1 MSSIAGPSNTNYG
14 LLGQL
19 IANSTGV
26 SNELSTLTQQVSSGL
41 ISTSYAGLGASAA
54 TSLILGLAVAQQ
66 TTWSNNINA
75 VSGQMQVAQTALS
88 QISSIASNFYAQ
100 AANLN
105 GLDPSAIDTIAAS
118 ARDALVQVAGLLDTK
133 NGNSYVFAGQDS
145 QNPPIPNPDNILS
158 SGFAT
163 QISTAI
169 GNLGTAGATATI
181 ASTLAIASSNTAG
194 TSPFSAALSQPAA
207 TVQGLQ
213 QTVQV
218 GEGQQVTV
226 GIIASANSD
235 VASTGSSTTGSYIR
249 DILRG
254 LATIGSLSSSQAN
267 TAGFQSLVT
276 DTQTSLGDAITALNS
291 DAGVMGNRQTQLT
304 STQTAIA
311 NVSTALS
318 SQVSNAQN
326 VDMAVTISKLT
337 LVQTQMQASYQM
349 IANVNSLS
357 LTKYLSSTG

>member
-1 MSSIAGPSNTNYG
+1 
-14 LLGQL
+14 
-19 IANSTGV
+19 
-26 SNELSTLTQQVSSGL
+26 
-41 ISTSYAGLGASAA
+41 
-54 TSLILGLAVAQQ
+54 
-66 TTWSNNINA
+66 
-75 VSGQMQVAQTALS
+75 MQVAQTALS

-105 GLDPSAIDTIAAS
+105 GLDSSQIDTIAAS

-145 QNPPIPNPDNILS
+145 QNPPIPNPDSILS

-163 QISTAI
+163 QIRTAV
-169 GNLGTAGATATI
+169 GSLGTAGAAATI
-181 ASTLAIASSNTAG
+181 ASTLSIASPGG
-194 TSPFSAALSQPAA
+194 TSPFSPALSQPPA

-226 GIIASANSD
+226 GIVASANSD
-235 VASTGSSTTGSYIR
+235 VSSTGSSTTGSYMR

-254 LATIGSLSSSQAN
+254 LATIGSLNSGQAN
-267 TAGFQSLVT
+267 TAGFQTLVT

-304 STQTAIA
+304 STQSAIA
-311 NVSTALS
+311 EVSTALS
-318 SQVSNAQN
+318 SQVSNVQN
-326 VDMAVTISKLT
+326 VDMAATMSKLT

-349 IANVNSLS
+349 ISNVNSLS

>member
-19 IANSTGV
+19 LANSTSV

-41 ISTSYAGLGASAA
+41 ISTSYAGLGAGAA
-54 TSLILGLAVAQQ
+54 TSLILGPAIAQQ

-88 QISSIASNFYAQ
+88 QISSIASSFYAQ

-105 GLDPSAIDTIAAS
+105 GLDSSQIDTIAAS

-133 NGNSYVFAGQDS
+133 NGNSYVFSGQDS
-145 QNPPIPNPDNILS
+145 QNPPIPNPDDILS
-158 SGFAT
+158 SGFVS
-163 QISTAI
+163 QISAAV
-169 GNLGTAGATATI
+169 GNLGTAGAANTI
-181 ASTLAIASSNTAG
+181 ASTLAIASPTG
-194 TSPFSAALSQPAA
+194 TSPFSAALSQPPA

-226 GIIASANSD
+226 GIIAGVNSD

-267 TAGFQSLVT
+267 TAGFQTLVT

-326 VDMAVTISKLT
+326 VDMAATMSKLT

-357 LTKYLSSTG
+357 LTKYLSSTA